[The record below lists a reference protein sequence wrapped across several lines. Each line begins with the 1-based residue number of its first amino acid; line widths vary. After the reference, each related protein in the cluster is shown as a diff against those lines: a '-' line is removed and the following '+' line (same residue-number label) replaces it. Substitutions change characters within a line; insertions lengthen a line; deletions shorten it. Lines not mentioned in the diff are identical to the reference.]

1 VRVSVIGTTGDVDP
15 FSYGGGVIYKAGD
28 SVVWEWWDEPETDDP
43 NERIMVYRRHLDGDV
58 LATFPADM
66 VKSAAAAVGVPVSE
80 LRSASKSKNPMD
92 VQRALEAVVLTWG
105 PIEVDQYPIELTLSQ
120 LKKRWNRRLDSFLRR
135 RWRGAAK
142 ESGLKSDEQL
152 AAIDPVYLTRTDRI
166 RYAKALINWRKPNVP
181 GMRDD
186 RARRSA
192 AVTIRDLAKK
202 ARARKKALKQKKG

>member
-1 VRVSVIGTTGDVDP
+1 
-15 FSYGGGVIYKAGD
+15 
-28 SVVWEWWDEPETDDP
+28 
-43 NERIMVYRRHLDGDV
+43 
-58 LATFPADM
+58 M